1 MTQVA
6 GGGLTREVGE
16 FWNMPVKDATT
27 LDDAGYVLK
36 YVVEDST
43 NKVDLCGATDTPR
56 CVNFRS
62 QRDPFDL
69 RETDHGDLT
78 GAEIGEKGI
87 PVFREGWAKLKV
99 ATNNSAIVRGDPLVV
114 DSGGGGKVDLYV
126 ETALLG
132 SSSTTLET
140 TVEARLDELA
150 RVVGQAEEDIAV
162 GTTAIPGKDKVLTY
176 LTIGKVAR
184 DEA

>member
-1 MTQVA
+1 MAQVA

-27 LDDAGYVLK
+27 IDDAGYVLK
-36 YVVEDST
+36 YVIESST

-78 GAEIGEKGI
+78 GAQIGEKGI

-99 ATNNSAIVRGDPLVV
+99 AIDNAAIVRGDPLVV
-114 DSGGGGKVDLYV
+114 ASGGGGKVDLYV
-126 ETALLG
+126 ETTLAA
-132 SSSTTLET
+132 STIAADT
-140 TVEARLDELA
+140 EARFDELA
-150 RVVGQAEEDIAV
+150 RVVGQAEEDITA
-162 GTTAIPGKDKVLTY
+162 GTSVTSGKDKVLTY
-176 LTIGKVAR
+176 LTIGKVSR